1 MHISIVSV
9 VSSATQGANA
19 LHRGRRGLSVFV
31 CLLLLGLGGG
41 EALRAQ
47 EPFQPRT
54 FTDPVTNTTYRLE
67 RYLLANFPVGM
78 AFLPDGTLLYN
89 EKTTGSVRLVTPEG
103 RLQPQ
108 PVLTLPTSALQERG
122 MLGLAVDPNFEQ
134 TRYIYVVHT
143 REGTARDFPA
153 NQLVRFRLE
162 EGRGVDPQVL
172 ASYPIT
178 NGSLLHNGGNVHF
191 GTDGRL
197 YLSLGD
203 YGEAVHSQDLNSP
216 LGKILRFQ
224 VTEDGLIPAVGNP
237 YGDDNPAY
245 AIGFR
250 NPFDFTFDALT
261 GRLYVSEVG
270 PSCDDEINLV
280 LPGFNYGWRP
290 DYECVGTGLIRGL
303 TLYAPPLL
311 SFTPV
316 EAPTGI
322 IVYRGAAFPAWQ
334 GNLLFCNWNFG
345 DLRRVVL
352 SADGTKAEAVHKLD
366 LGRVGCRID
375 LVEGPDGA
383 IYFGTVE
390 AGSGAIMRL
399 VPVTE

>member
-1 MHISIVSV
+1 M
-9 VSSATQGANA
+9 G
-19 LHRGRRGLSVFV
+19 RGRCGKALSLWWV
-31 CLLLLGLGGG
+31 LLLLWL
-41 EALRAQ
+41 LPVSAQ

-67 RYLLANFPVGM
+67 RYVLANFPVGM

-89 EKTTGSVRLVTPEG
+89 EKTTGNVRLITPEG

-108 PVLTLPTSALQERG
+108 PVITLPTSALQERG
-122 MLGLAVDPNFEQ
+122 MLGIAIDPQFDENGFV
-134 TRYIYVVHT
+134 YVVHT

-153 NQLVRFRLE
+153 NQLVRFQLVD
-162 EGRGVDPQVL
+162 GRGVAPQVL

-178 NGSLLHNGGNVHF
+178 NGSLMHNGGNVHF
-191 GTDGRL
+191 DAQGRL

-203 YGEAVHSQDLNSP
+203 YSEPAHAQALASP
-216 LGKILRFQ
+216 LGKILRFE
-224 VTEDGLIPAVGNP
+224 VTADGLTPARGNP

-250 NPFDFTFDALT
+250 NPFDFTFDRLT
-261 GRLYVSEVG
+261 GRLYASEVG

-290 DYECVGTGLIRGL
+290 NYACVGTALIPGLA
-303 TLYAPPLL
+303 LYAPPLL

-316 EAPTGI
+316 EAPTGL

-352 SADGTKAEAVHKLD
+352 SADGTRAEAVHKLD
-366 LGRVGCRID
+366 LGPVGCRID

-390 AGSGAIMRL
+390 VGSGAIMRL
-399 VPVTE
+399 VPVTD